1 MICTSFQLPIGWDI
15 FMNATLPLPF
25 LFTLHAFLLIERNI
39 VIVQGKGRWHDYVN
53 LHHVYMGII
62 ELLIKLPVVWVLWYV
77 LIISYRQGNLMLS
90 KVHLTLYLLQLI
102 RPFFYEDMSYNQ
114 HTKSI
119 LSYTIPIKFD
129 VIGKNG

>member
-1 MICTSFQLPIGWDI
+1 MI
-15 FMNATLPLPF
+15 TL
-25 LFTLHAFLLIERNI
+25 ICM
-39 VIVQGKGRWHDYVN
+39 
-53 LHHVYMGII
+53 HVYMGII
-62 ELLIKLPVVWVLWYV
+62 ELLIKLASGVGLVGCANYFLQTGQ
-77 LIISYRQGNLMLS
+77 LDAS

-102 RPFFYEDMSYNQ
+102 RPFFYKDMSYNQ

>member
-1 MICTSFQLPIGWDI
+1 M
-15 FMNATLPLPF
+15 
-25 LFTLHAFLLIERNI
+25 
-39 VIVQGKGRWHDYVN
+39 
-53 LHHVYMGII
+53 HVYMGII
-62 ELLIKLPVVWVLWYV
+62 ELLIKLASGVGLVVCANYFL
-77 LIISYRQGNLMLS
+77 QTDLMLS